1 MSPTLIDLKILL
13 PSKVFSQVGDVSRIV
28 AETPRGSFGI
38 LPHRRDCVAALAP
51 GILIYE
57 TNANGVVYVAV
68 NDGVLVK
75 TGASVVVS
83 VRNAVG
89 GANLDQLRDLVERE
103 FLKLTEEE
111 EGVRAMTAKLES
123 DFIRRTMELHHA

>member
-1 MSPTLIDLKILL
+1 VSPTLIDLKILL
-13 PSKVFSQVGDVSRIV
+13 PSKVFSEVGDVSRIV

-68 NDGVLVK
+68 NEGVLVK
-75 TGASVVVS
+75 TGASVVVT

-89 GANLDQLRDLVERE
+89 GTNLGQLRAVVERE
-103 FLKLTEEE
+103 FLKLSEEE
-111 EGVRAMTAKLES
+111 RGVRSMIAKLES
-123 DFIRRTMELHHA
+123 DFIRRTLELHHA

>member
-1 MSPTLIDLKILL
+1 VSPTLIDLKILL
-13 PSKVFSQVGDVSRIV
+13 PSKVFSQVGDVSRVV

-38 LPHRRDCVAALAP
+38 LPHRCDCVAALAP

-75 TGASVVVS
+75 TGASVVVT

-89 GANLDQLRDLVERE
+89 GTNLGQLRAVVERE
-103 FLKLTEEE
+103 FLKLSEEE
-111 EGVRAMTAKLES
+111 RGVRSMIAKLES
-123 DFIRRTMELHHA
+123 DFIRRTLELHHA